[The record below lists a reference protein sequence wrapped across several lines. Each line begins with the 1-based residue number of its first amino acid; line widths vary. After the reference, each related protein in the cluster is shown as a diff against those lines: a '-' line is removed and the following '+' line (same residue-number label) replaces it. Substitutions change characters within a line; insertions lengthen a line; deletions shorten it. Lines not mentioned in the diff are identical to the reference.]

1 MRYSSR
7 CWVSSRVVF
16 LLVAEGKVDGLVE
29 VEALLVRIGSLEGE
43 AVEKRGAG

>member
-16 LLVAEGKVDGLVE
+16 LLVAEGKVE